1 MNLFKQTDMIDLL
14 GNDVPDTQ
22 NLGRFKWCDGVI
34 LKAMKEGAWLIIDEL
49 NLANQTV
56 LEGLNSI
63 LDFR

>member
-1 MNLFKQTDMIDLL
+1 MGF
-14 GNDVPDTQ
+14 
-22 NLGRFKWCDGVI
+22 FKWCDGVV

-63 LDFR
+63 LDF